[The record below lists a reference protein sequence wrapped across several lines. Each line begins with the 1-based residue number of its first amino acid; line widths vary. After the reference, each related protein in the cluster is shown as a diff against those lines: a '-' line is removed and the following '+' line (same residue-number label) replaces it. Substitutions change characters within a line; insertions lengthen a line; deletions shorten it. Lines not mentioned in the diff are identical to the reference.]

1 MSPPRRIVLCL
12 ALTVGSVA
20 QAADKA
26 VEQTNDYY
34 RRPLDQLLQ
43 VETQAKAAVG
53 SRGGARDALDAEV
66 PIDIITAAQLQA
78 TGQTDLQRA
87 LAMLVP
93 GFNAPR
99 PSITDGTDHAPPF
112 TLRGLSPD
120 QVLVLVNGKRLHQ
133 GALLHNNGT
142 VGRGSSG
149 VDLATIPLRAVE
161 RVEVLRDGA
170 AAQYGSDAIAGIIN
184 VILKGYGQRSQATFT
199 YGRTGE
205 GDGITRQGTLF
216 HTLPLAGDGFINL
229 TA

>member
-1 MSPPRRIVLCL
+1 MSAPHRVVLCVAL
-12 ALTVGSVA
+12 AGAGAAL
-20 QAADKA
+20 AADKA
-26 VEQTNDYY
+26 VQETNDYY

-66 PIDIITAAQLQA
+66 PIDIITAAQLQS
-78 TGQTDLQRA
+78 TGQPDLQRA

-133 GALLHNNGT
+133 GSLLHNNGT

-161 RVEVLRDGA
+161 IGRASCRERVSTIV
-170 AAQYGSDAIAGIIN
+170 
-184 VILKGYGQRSQATFT
+184 
-199 YGRTGE
+199 
-205 GDGITRQGTLF
+205 
-216 HTLPLAGDGFINL
+216 
-229 TA
+229 